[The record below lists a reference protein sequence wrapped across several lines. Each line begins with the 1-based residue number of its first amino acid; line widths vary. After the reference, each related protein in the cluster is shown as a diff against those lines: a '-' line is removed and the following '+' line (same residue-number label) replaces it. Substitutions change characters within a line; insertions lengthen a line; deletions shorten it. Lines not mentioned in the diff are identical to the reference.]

1 MAQIRIDEEVYNR
14 LKEAADFNKRTV
26 GQHILFL
33 LDNEITFNE
42 IRGMLKNKTEN
53 LEKIVSP
60 AAKNQRPSGEHR
72 LVATGNRE
80 MPVRESLPDDLE
92 EAVQTAM
99 RIKQELRPEALQAWC
114 RKMAVDEAWTDE
126 QCQYEVKKHKDE
138 LESELE
144 SVMVVLREH
153 NVNIGM

>member
-1 MAQIRIDEEVYNR
+1 MSQSIKLSDELYQE
-14 LKEAADFNKRTV
+14 LKGLADRECRTV
-26 GQHILFL
+26 PLMIQYMVQNWGV
-33 LDNEITFNE
+33 E
-42 IRGMLKNKTEN
+42 KNKTEN
-53 LEKIVSP
+53 P
-60 AAKNQRPSGEHR
+60 AWNIPKPSCEIRSGSQANKR
-72 LVATGNRE
+72 MVATGNE
-80 MPVRESLPDDLE
+80 HMPVRESLPDDLE

-99 RIKQELRPEALQAWC
+99 RVKQELRPEALQAWC
-114 RKMAVDEAWTDE
+114 RKMAVDGAWTDE